1 MIGRSLVQ
9 KLMNCFP
16 RSFVN
21 QYGEFIAHKQA
32 NEYFILLDCETELDI
47 KCKILEWFSRGAYK
61 TEPYGSKQKND
72 EFHKFMRDGINEFL
86 GTDFD
91 SKDME
96 VIYTYLGN
104 RCNHKRTLE
113 FIKSG
118 YDVQALKQIG
128 E

>member
-1 MIGRSLVQ
+1 MVEWSLVQ

-16 RSFVN
+16 RSVIN
-21 QYGEFIAHKQA
+21 QNGEFIAHIMA
-32 NEYFILLDCETELDI
+32 NEYFILHDCETELDI

-72 EFHKFMRDGINEFL
+72 EFHKFMRDGINKFL
-86 GTDFD
+86 ETDFD

-118 YDVQALKQIG
+118 YDVQALKQMG